1 MSTTA
6 VLILPFFIAS
16 LIVAGPLISAAP
28 SHAEVVG
35 AFKSSPLQSQKVE
48 LLAQSHPI
56 LKESSVLAD
65 SANKSQKVVKILAT
79 AYSSS
84 VDETDD
90 TPFITASGSHVRNG
104 VIAANFLPFGSKVKL
119 PAVFGDK
126 VFTVED
132 RLKDGY
138 NDRVD
143 IWFPSK
149 GEALKFGVQV
159 IEMEIFD

>member
-6 VLILPFFIAS
+6 VLVLPFFIAS
-16 LIVAGPLISAAP
+16 LVAAGPLISAVP
-28 SHAEVVG
+28 SHAEVID
-35 AFKSSPLQSQKVE
+35 ALKSSPLKIQKVE

-56 LKESSVLAD
+56 LKESSVLRD
-65 SANKSQKVVKILAT
+65 STDKPEKVVKILAT

-104 VIAANFLPFGSKVKL
+104 VIAANFLPFGTNVRL

-132 RLKDGY
+132 RLKDSY

-143 IWFPSK
+143 IWFLSK

-159 IEMEIFD
+159 TEMEIL

>member
-6 VLILPFFIAS
+6 VLVLPFFIAS
-16 LIVAGPLISAAP
+16 LVAVGPLINAVP
-28 SHAEVVG
+28 SHAEVVD
-35 AFKSSPLQSQKVE
+35 ALKSSPLQNQKVE

-56 LKESSVLAD
+56 LKGSSVLRD
-65 SANKSQKVVKILAT
+65 SANKPQKVVKILAT

-104 VIAANFLPFGSKVKL
+104 VIAANFLPFGSKVRL
-119 PAVFGDK
+119 PGVFGDK

-132 RLKDGY
+132 RLKDSY

-159 IEMEIFD
+159 TDMEIL

>member
-6 VLILPFFIAS
+6 VLVLPFFIAS
-16 LIVAGPLISAAP
+16 LVVAGPLVSAVP
-28 SHAEVVG
+28 SHAEVVD
-35 AFKSSPLQSQKVE
+35 ALKSSPLQTQKTE

-56 LKESSVLAD
+56 LKESSVLHD
-65 SANKSQKVVKILAT
+65 SANKSPKAVKILAT

-84 VDETDD
+84 PDETDD
-90 TPFITASGSHVRNG
+90 TPFITASGSRVRNG
-104 VIAANFLPFGSKVKL
+104 VIAANFLPFGAKVRL
-119 PAVFGDK
+119 PGVFGDK

-132 RLKDGY
+132 RLKESY

-149 GEALKFGVQV
+149 GEALEFGVQV
-159 IEMEIFD
+159 TEMEIL

>member
-6 VLILPFFIAS
+6 VLALPFFVVS
-16 LIVAGPLISAAP
+16 LVAAGPLVNADP
-28 SHAEVVG
+28 SHAEMID
-35 AFKSSPLQSQKVE
+35 AIKSSPLQTQKIE
-48 LLAQSHPI
+48 LLAQNHTRLKAPSI
-56 LKESSVLAD
+56 LQDSV
-65 SANKSQKVVKILAT
+65 KPQKVVKILAT

-104 VIAANFLPFGSKVKL
+104 VIAANFLPFGAKVRL
-119 PAVFGDK
+119 PEVFGDK

-132 RLKDGY
+132 RLNASY
-138 NDRVD
+138 NDRID

-149 GEALKFGVQV
+149 GEALKFGSQ
-159 IEMEIFD
+159 ITEMEIL

>member
-6 VLILPFFIAS
+6 VLVLPFFIAS
-16 LIVAGPLISAAP
+16 LIAVGPLISVIP
-28 SHAEVVG
+28 SYAESVD
-35 AFKSSPLQSQKVE
+35 AIKSSPLQIQKVE
-48 LLAQSHPI
+48 LLAQNHSV
-56 LKESSVLAD
+56 LKETSVLPNL
-65 SANKSQKVVKILAT
+65 SNNPQKVVKILAT

-104 VIAANFLPFGSKVKL
+104 IIAANFLPFGSKIKL
-119 PAVFGDK
+119 PTIFGDK

-132 RLKDGY
+132 RLKEGY
-138 NDRVD
+138 NDRID

-149 GEALKFGVQV
+149 GEALDFGSK
-159 IEMEIFD
+159 ITEMEIL

>member
-6 VLILPFFIAS
+6 VLVLPFFIAS
-16 LIVAGPLISAAP
+16 LVAVGPFINAIP
-28 SHAEVVG
+28 SHAESVD

-48 LLAQSHPI
+48 LLAQSYPV
-56 LKESSVLAD
+56 LKESSILID
-65 SANKSQKVVKILAT
+65 STNKLPKVVKILAT

-104 VIAANFLPFGSKVKL
+104 VLAANFLPFGTKVKL

-132 RLKDGY
+132 RLKESY

-149 GEALKFGVQV
+149 GEALKFGVQ
-159 IEMEIFD
+159 ITEMEIL

>member
-16 LIVAGPLISAAP
+16 LVAAGPLISAVP
-28 SHAEVVG
+28 SHAEVVDV
-35 AFKSSPLQSQKVE
+35 FKSSPLQTQKTE
-48 LLAQSHPI
+48 LLAQGHPI
-56 LKESSVLAD
+56 LKESSDLQN
-65 SANKSQKVVKILAT
+65 STNKSPKVVKILAT

-84 VDETDD
+84 LDETDD

-104 VIAANFLPFGSKVKL
+104 VIAANFLPFGVKVRL
-119 PAVFGDK
+119 PGLFDDK
-126 VFTVED
+126 IFTVED
-132 RLKDGY
+132 RLKESY

-149 GEALKFGVQV
+149 EEALKFGVQV
-159 IEMEIFD
+159 TEMEIL

>member
-6 VLILPFFIAS
+6 VLVLPFFIAS
-16 LIVAGPLISAAP
+16 LVAVGPLINAIP
-28 SHAEVVG
+28 SHAESVD
-35 AFKSSPLQSQKVE
+35 ALKSSPLQSQKVE

-56 LKESSVLAD
+56 LKESSVSQD

-104 VIAANFLPFGSKVKL
+104 IIAANFLPFGTNVKL
-119 PAVFGDK
+119 PKVFGDK

-132 RLKDGY
+132 RLKEGY

-149 GEALKFGVQV
+149 GEALKFGVQ
-159 IEMEIFD
+159 ITEMEIL